1 MSPQDGLRKPQ
12 AGDSIEPT
20 MSSKVHKGRI
30 LIVDDEASVGALL
43 KERLSMEGY
52 TCRVCTS
59 GEEALKAMEQE
70 SFGVVI
76 SDVRMPQ
83 MSGLTLLERAH
94 EKYPRAAYLMATAED
109 DVRVGVQAMKHGAV
123 DYLVKP
129 IQLDSLVGSVNRA
142 LEIKRMELQLEEYR
156 QDLEH
161 MVEERTKQL
170 RAAMKRIEMTYDETL
185 RALGAAL
192 DLRDTETAGHSERV
206 SRYTLEIARVM
217 GCSSD
222 ELRQM
227 ARGSYMH
234 DIGKI
239 GIPDSILL
247 KEGKLTPEEV
257 EVMHSHV
264 RIGYDLVCRVA
275 FLAPAAAI
283 VLTHQECYDGTGYPQ
298 GLVGEEIPLGAR
310 IFAVAD
316 TLDAMTS
323 DRPYRRA
330 LPFSTARD
338 EIARES
344 GRQFDPEVVRVFL
357 NIPEEV
363 WANIRLEVA
372 GYRGIVGG
380 PLSTGAKPAPPTVSN
395 LGS

>member
-1 MSPQDGLRKPQ
+1 MSNEL
-12 AGDSIEPT
+12 
-20 MSSKVHKGRI
+20 HKARV

-52 TCRVCTS
+52 ACRVCTS
-59 GEEALKAMEQE
+59 GEEALQAMEQE
-70 SFGVVI
+70 SFEVVI
-76 SDVRMPQ
+76 SDIRMPQ

-94 EKYPRAAYLMATAED
+94 KKYPRVAYLMATAED

-129 IQLDSLVGSVNRA
+129 IHLESLVLSVNRA
-142 LEIKRMELQLEEYR
+142 LGIKRLELELEKYR
-156 QDLEH
+156 QDLEQ
-161 MVEERTKQL
+161 MVGERTKQL
-170 RAAMKRIEMTYDETL
+170 QAAMKRIEMTYDETL

-206 SRYTLEIARVM
+206 SRYTLEIARSM

-222 ELRQM
+222 ELRQI

-247 KEGKLTPEEV
+247 KDGKLTHEEV
-257 EVMHSHV
+257 EVMQSHV

-283 VLTHQECYDGTGYPQ
+283 VLTHQERYDGTGYPQ

-310 IFAVAD
+310 IFSVAD
-316 TLDAMTS
+316 TLDAITS

-338 EIARES
+338 EITRES

-357 NIPEEV
+357 SVPEEV
-363 WANIRLEVA
+363 WANIRLEVS
-372 GYRGIVGG
+372 GYRGIVRG
-380 PLSTGAKPAPPTVSN
+380 PLGAGPRTAPPTASN
-395 LGS
+395 PGS

>member
-1 MSPQDGLRKPQ
+1 MSRHDGIQERP
-12 AGDSIEPT
+12 AGDSMPPPENREAP
-20 MSSKVHKGRI
+20 KERV

-43 KERLSMEGY
+43 KERLSLEGY
-52 TCRVCTS
+52 TCRACLS
-59 GEEALKAMEQE
+59 GEEALHAMEQE
-70 SFGVVI
+70 PFDVVV
-76 SDVRMPQ
+76 SDIRMPQ

-94 EKYPRAAYLMATAED
+94 QKYPRVAFLMATAED

-129 IQLDSLVGSVNRA
+129 IQLESLVASVRRA
-142 LEIKRMELQLEEYR
+142 LEIKRMESELEEYR
-156 QDLEH
+156 EDLEH
-161 MVEERTKQL
+161 MVDERTKQL
-170 RAAMKRIEMTYDETL
+170 RSAMRRIEMTYDETL

-206 SRYTLEIARVM
+206 SRYTLEMARAM
-217 GCSSD
+217 GCSND
-222 ELRQM
+222 ELRQI
-227 ARGSYMH
+227 ARGSYLH

-247 KEGKLTPEEV
+247 KEGKLTPEEI
-257 EVMHSHV
+257 EIMRNHV

-283 VLTHQECYDGTGYPQ
+283 VLTHQERYDGTGYPQ

-310 IFAVAD
+310 IFSVAD

-330 LPFSTARD
+330 LPFAAARD
-338 EIARES
+338 EISRES
-344 GRQFDPEVVRVFL
+344 GRQFDPGVVRVFL
-357 NIPEEV
+357 GVADEV
-363 WANIRLEVA
+363 WTNIRLEVA
-372 GYRGIVGG
+372 GYRGIVRG
-380 PLSTGAKPAPPTVSN
+380 PLGAGPMVVPPIAGNPEV
-395 LGS
+395 

>member
-1 MSPQDGLRKPQ
+1 
-12 AGDSIEPT
+12 
-20 MSSKVHKGRI
+20 MSSEIPKGRI

-43 KERLSMEGY
+43 KERLAMEGY
-52 TCRVCTS
+52 TCRACTS
-59 GEEALKAMEQE
+59 GEEALQAMEQE
-70 SFGVVI
+70 SFEVVI

-94 EKYPRAAYLMATAED
+94 KKYPRVAYLMATAED
-109 DVRVGVQAMKHGAV
+109 DVRVGIQAMKHGAV

-129 IQLDSLVGSVNRA
+129 IQLDSLVVSVNRA
-142 LEIKRMELQLEEYR
+142 LEIKRMELELEEYR
-156 QDLEH
+156 HGLEQK
-161 MVEERTKQL
+161 VEERTKQL

-206 SRYTLEIARVM
+206 SRYTQELARAM
-217 GCSSD
+217 GSSSD
-222 ELRQM
+222 ELRQI
-227 ARGSYMH
+227 ARGSYIH

-247 KEGKLTPEEV
+247 KEGKLTPEEI
-257 EVMHSHV
+257 EVMQSHV
-264 RIGYDLVCRVA
+264 RIGYDLVCRIA

-283 VLTHQECYDGTGYPQ
+283 VLTHQERYDGTGYPQ
-298 GLVGEEIPLGAR
+298 GLAAEEIPLGAR
-310 IFAVAD
+310 IFSVAD

-344 GRQFDPEVVRVFL
+344 SRQFDPEVVRIFL
-357 NIPEEV
+357 SFPEEA
-363 WANIRLEVA
+363 WANIRLEVS
-372 GYRGIVGG
+372 GYRGIAGG
-380 PLSTGAKPAPPTVSN
+380 PLGTGPKSAPPTASN